1 MTRLGGRRARRQ
13 RIARMRLA
21 IETMD
26 AGPRAIFERVRFEG
40 MGYAAIADELGIGLD
55 AVEQGLAIALAH
67 LDREMSKQE

>member
-1 MTRLGGRRARRQ
+1 MTRLGGSRARRQ
-13 RIARMRLA
+13 RTERMRLA

-26 AGPRAIFERVRFEG
+26 AGPRAIFERMRFES

-67 LDREMSKQE
+67 LDREMGKQE